1 MDIEDYKYQR
11 SSHFLKRIL
20 QLFVS
25 IALFS
30 IFLCYS
36 SGFSWFPQS
45 FNVYFSTYLFSFF
58 THTLERKYMFL
69 MCNGILAILAKSNIS
84 SSSSHSESSDENYL
98 GERVSISSSSNCIQ
112 TKPSLAEEELMAMPE
127 EEEEQEDDINGEAEE
142 LESEPL
148 HVEEEEES
156 EASVVVEDDEGESQS
171 LVKEEEPAEEAAAA
185 TTANEDGPST
195 DELNRKIEEFIRK
208 MKEEIRIEAQQQL
221 IAAA

>member
-11 SSHFLKRIL
+11 SSLFLKRIL
-20 QLFVS
+20 QFIVS

-30 IFLCYS
+30 IFFCYS
-36 SGFSWFPQS
+36 SGFSWFP
-45 FNVYFSTYLFSFF
+45 
-58 THTLERKYMFL
+58 HTLERKYMFL
-69 MCNGILAILAKSNIS
+69 MCNGILVILAKSNIS

-98 GERVSISSSSNCIQ
+98 GERVSISSSSNFIQ
-112 TKPSLAEEELMAMPE
+112 SKPSLAEEELMAMPE

-148 HVEEEEES
+148 HVEEDEGEV
-156 EASVVVEDDEGESQS
+156 SVVAEDDGESQS
-171 LVKEEEPAEEAAAA
+171 LVKEEEPADEAAAA
-185 TTANEDGPST
+185 TANEDGPST
-195 DELNRKIEEFIRK
+195 EELNRKIEEFIRK